1 MTPNASIGI
10 GALSPMARIRA
21 LPQAHH
27 HVRGSARRQ
36 DVQTHKPA
44 SDTRR
49 QAMASFSRRSIAR
62 YRRADSL
69 EYRIIF
75 TAAFGVF
82 LVTSALER
90 VSPYRLLAR
99 KDAASV
105 SKSVF
110 EQAREAANISVGY
123 AFMG

>member
-1 MTPNASIGI
+1 MTPNASIGA
-10 GALSPMARIRA
+10 GVLSHMARVRA

-27 HVRGSARRQ
+27 HVRSGLRQQELAPPHARITPRQ
-36 DVQTHKPA
+36 PVVSTPA
-44 SDTRR
+44 P
-49 QAMASFSRRSIAR
+49 SRAR
-62 YRRADSL
+62 HRRAESL
-69 EYRIIF
+69 EYRLIF
-75 TAAFGVF
+75 SAAFGVF

-99 KDAASV
+99 KDEAAV
-105 SKSVF
+105 GKSVF